1 MPGPV
6 NGSGNPAPLPWK
18 GCTQM
23 ITNSTTSKAV
33 LATVLISAL
42 LAGGCSRRQ
51 PVEGQASSGSSATD
65 TTTASRASGASDT
78 GTSSGSS
85 NASDTSGTSGSS
97 GTSGTGPAAK
107 AGMAIDDSV
116 ITTKIKS
123 SILSDSSIKGSDIS
137 VDTKN
142 GEVTLTGSVK
152 NQTQMDRAQ
161 KLAQNTDGVKGVNNK
176 LAVKP

>member
-6 NGSGNPAPLPWK
+6 DGSGNPAPLPWK

-23 ITNSTTSKAV
+23 ITNSTTSRSV
-33 LATVLISAL
+33 LAIVLMSAL
-42 LAGGCSRRQ
+42 IAGGCSRRQ
-51 PVEGQASSGSSATD
+51 PVEGQASSGGSTTD
-65 TTTASRASGASDT
+65 TTTASRASGVSDT

-85 NASDTSGTSGSS
+85 NASGASGSS
-97 GTSGTGPAAK
+97 GTSGTGPATK
-107 AGMAIDDSV
+107 AGIAIDDSV

-137 VDTKN
+137 VDTRN

-152 NQTQMDRAQ
+152 NQTQMERAQ
-161 KLAQNTDGVKGVNNK
+161 KLAQNTDGVKNVSNK

>member
-1 MPGPV
+1 
-6 NGSGNPAPLPWK
+6 
-18 GCTQM
+18 M

-51 PVEGQASSGSSATD
+51 PTEGQASSGSSATD

-85 NASDTSGTSGSS
+85 GSSNAPDTSSASGTSGSS
-97 GTSGTGPAAK
+97 GTSSTGPATK
-107 AGMAIDDSV
+107 AGVTIDDSV

-123 SILSDSSIKGSDIS
+123 SILADSSIKGSDIS

-161 KLAQNTDGVKGVNNK
+161 KLAQNTDGVKGVSNK